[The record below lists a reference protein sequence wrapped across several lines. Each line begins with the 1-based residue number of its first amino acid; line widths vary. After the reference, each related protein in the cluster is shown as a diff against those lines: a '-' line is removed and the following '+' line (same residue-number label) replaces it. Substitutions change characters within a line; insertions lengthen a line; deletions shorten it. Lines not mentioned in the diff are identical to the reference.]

1 MKKILSFFIVAFFI
15 SVHPQAQNITG
26 VWEAIMGREYLRLS
40 IEQRGN
46 ELCGQTYD
54 YQLND
59 KASYCK
65 TYASGV
71 YYPDRRVYSFTGS
84 QFIINSGSHVLMA
97 MRLWFEPGTSRTTLR
112 GIVGTMTSYGY
123 FSTTEEIVL
132 RKISSEPIPIPA
144 GFTPCFPEK
153 PRPKNET
160 VIATPPAKKPAPAT
174 QPKTAPKPPAAKP
187 PVTKTQPKP
196 PAAKPPVAQ
205 SQPKPPAAKPQP
217 APKPPVAKTTP
228 VPPPAKKESVPTVK
242 MPSPQ
247 VTTSEIKNAKT
258 ALEARRNS
266 EQGRIT
272 ISEKI
277 LNLKLYDN
285 GEIDGDSVSVFY
297 NGQLL
302 VSKQRLTDKALEIN
316 IPIDPTIK
324 EHKITLFADNLG
336 SIPPNTALIVVTSGK
351 NRYEL
356 RSKADLNENA
366 VLVFEYIGDE

>member
-1 MKKILSFFIVAFFI
+1 MKKILSFFVVAFFI
-15 SVHPQAQNITG
+15 SLQLPAQNITG

-54 YQLND
+54 YQLAD
-59 KASYCK
+59 KNSYCK
-65 TYASGV
+65 TYAFGV
-71 YYPDRRVYSFTGS
+71 YYPDRKVYSFTGR

-97 MRLWFEPGTSRTTLR
+97 MRLWFEPGKPRTMLR
-112 GIVGTMTSYGY
+112 GIVGTMTSFGY

-160 VIATPPAKKPAPAT
+160 VFNAPPAQKPAPSIP
-174 QPKTAPKPPAAKP
+174 QKTAPKPPAAKP

-196 PAAKPPVAQ
+196 PATKQ
-205 SQPKPPAAKPQP
+205 PAAKPQP
-217 APKPPVAKTTP
+217 PVKPPVATAKPAPAPP
-228 VPPPAKKESVPTVK
+228 VTKPQPQQTQPIPPVAVLKPDISKAEIQSAKIAV
-242 MPSPQ
+242 
-247 VTTSEIKNAKT
+247 
-258 ALEARRNS
+258 EARRNS
-266 EQGRIT
+266 EQSRIT

-285 GEIDGDSVSVFY
+285 GEIDDDSVSVFY

-302 VSKQRLTDKALEIN
+302 VSKQRLTDKPLEIN
-316 IPIDPTIK
+316 IPIDPKIK
-324 EHKITLFADNLG
+324 DHKITLFADNLG

-356 RSKADLNENA
+356 RSKADLKENA
-366 VLVFEYIGDE
+366 VLVFEYIGD